1 MMSFTVLH
9 PGLKLEYFRQHKW
22 EDEWIDVGENLV
34 HEEYAVN
41 YQNNENVLGNVDA
54 EEQRNQV
61 SINQSVLQQ
70 QHWLISKYRTVL
82 IALLILLT
90 FLLAPYHH
98 ALLIWISIC
107 SMRLKMWWIPY
118 NGGMTT
124 AMYILHFII
133 WH

>member
-1 MMSFTVLH
+1 MISFTVLH

-61 SINQSVLQQ
+61 SINQSVLQ
-70 QHWLISKYRTVL
+70 
-82 IALLILLT
+82 
-90 FLLAPYHH
+90 
-98 ALLIWISIC
+98 
-107 SMRLKMWWIPY
+107 
-118 NGGMTT
+118 
-124 AMYILHFII
+124 
-133 WH
+133 